1 MLSRLPVIVTSQY
14 IRQISM
20 LYILIQLIQCYMSIM
35 SQSNW
40 ENISPPRNSN
50 IIRGLFYVYIKVEDE
65 RQTWKEFYG

>member
-1 MLSRLPVIVTSQY
+1 
-14 IRQISM
+14 
-20 LYILIQLIQCYMSIM
+20 MSIM